1 MPPGC
6 DEPRKHLSMASL
18 RKFEWE
24 AIAGL
29 IAAVTAIVLHF
40 LHLTDI
46 NVLRV
51 ITLVLVALLFLR
63 DLRSEERW
71 SSMEDASKLAV
82 RLLEEIKETTHPAE
96 IDLIGPATLRQAT
109 VQFAE
114 RAQGEVV
121 WFNACPQMF
130 KRKELCDVILRPFL
144 DNPNVTGFRLVLDKT
159 QREHWHAQVETTL
172 ASYRSRGIVTPPSWA
187 DLDSGVSFVLAETDT
202 IGGKAEAL
210 VSFWGEPFMAVH
222 HDRRIPGYIIHV
234 RAHSELIGRFREVD
248 RAARMP

>member
-1 MPPGC
+1 MV
-6 DEPRKHLSMASL
+6 SL

-29 IAAVTAIVLHF
+29 VAAVVAIILHF
-40 LHLTDI
+40 LHVTDV

-71 SSMEDASKLAV
+71 NSMESASKLSV

-96 IDLIGPATLRQAT
+96 IDLIGPGHIRHAT
-109 VQFAE
+109 VEFAE

-130 KRKELCDVILRPFL
+130 QSKELCDVILRPFL
-144 DNPNVTGFRLVLDKT
+144 DNPNVTALRLMLDHS
-159 QREHWHAQVETTL
+159 QREYWHARVKATL
-172 ASYRSRGIVTPPSWA
+172 ENYPGHGIVTAPIWA
-187 DLDSGVSFVLAETDT
+187 NLDSGVSFVLAETDV
-202 IGGKAEAL
+202 IEGKAEAL

-234 RAHSELIGRFREVD
+234 REHSELIGRFREVE
-248 RAARMP
+248 RALRLP